1 MREQPKR
8 KIIEC
13 SRAWQCIHYQ
23 NWMVGPFVTENFSIK
38 FEIQCCVRC
47 KGYANIKC
55 RAIQTEIERWM
66 FEYILRAKKV
76 VKDPFEVLFLYLKFS
91 ARLHIRLFICF
102 NFDNAIVKVYR
113 FHCRC
118 IWLVQATEKWIKF
131 FGASCFYNRTICS
144 TWESYRE
151 NLWTDACNFYSDD
164 FIDSYFDF

>member
-1 MREQPKR
+1 MQEKVKFIDLKLKQKRKTDICTKLWAKFWSRNFFFVYQFPIFFDFLCYFFMREQPKR

-76 VKDPFEVLFLYLKFS
+76 VKDPFEVFF
-91 ARLHIRLFICF
+91 
-102 NFDNAIVKVYR
+102 
-113 FHCRC
+113 C
-118 IWLVQATEKWIKF
+118 I
-131 FGASCFYNRTICS
+131 
-144 TWESYRE
+144 
-151 NLWTDACNFYSDD
+151 
-164 FIDSYFDF
+164 